1 MSRVRRATLTALAAA
16 IAGGR
21 PELGKRELARFDPLI
36 RWRARGLLSAAL
48 DRAHLGTNVHDP
60 VHLCRIAFL
69 NVARGAPEANY
80 DDVEA
85 VRAEQEALG
94 ATLVPPRRGP
104 WLTLSGVALACLSVA
119 GAFLAWRLSRP
130 FDPRQSA
137 DGRALSEHLTAF
149 VIAASGGDRAAAE
162 RAKGQATGPAVQK
175 ALGVDATARLGE
187 LFDAA
192 AQLNASSGPEQLK
205 ESGDRLTLAAGA
217 LNRALADS
225 RRPYF
230 VDTDVLPGPTGA
242 RAALLGFYVERE
254 VWMKSGD
261 QTHRVVHLWRL
272 DRLNL
277 VQGYTG
283 YTRPSMPAATV
294 LLDQVESDLVRYVL
308 PALPDAEPMSLVDE
322 ATELEADARG
332 GDWVRS
338 VNTRAGEL
346 LRGYFAATQEGRDPA
361 VRRVGE
367 LLARRR
373 ALVQSWRKDLAGLG
387 HVLRIPE
394 RLVPEADYSADLSL
408 RVPRAQLG
416 EWDALHAELLEPGP
430 RAAFLRLRNF
440 YVASVERH
448 EVQHRLDFA
457 RGLIPIPELLCKQ
470 LGVED
475 PLDAPEGSL
484 RARARE
490 ELSAY
495 LASIIAS
502 THSPVLELV
511 LLSRHVFVGRGGTY
525 WHAALATFRGLALE
539 LGLDPDALIGRGVI
553 RPERF
558 AKLWGAVLDRP
569 PAELRGAAAR
579 LYQKAYGIALP
590 AVETASRS
598 EHREWRH

>member
-1 MSRVRRATLTALAAA
+1 MTRARRATLAALAAA
-16 IAGGR
+16 IGAGR
-21 PELGKRELARFDPLI
+21 PDTARDELRRFDPLI
-36 RWRARGLLSAAL
+36 RWRAGKLLANAL
-48 DRAHLGTNVHDP
+48 DRAHLGTNVLDP
-60 VHLCRIAFL
+60 AHLCRIAFL
-69 NVARGAPEANY
+69 NLAKTAPDADF
-80 DDVEA
+80 DDVAA
-85 VRAEQEALG
+85 VRAEQEALA
-94 ATLVPPRRGP
+94 ATLRAPLRGP
-104 WLTLSGVALACLSVA
+104 WLSLGLALTLLVAVA
-119 GAFLAWRLSRP
+119 AALIGWRVTRP
-130 FDPRQSA
+130 FDPRLSPG
-137 DGRALSEHLTAF
+137 GRALSEHMTGF
-149 VIAASGGDRAAAE
+149 VVAAARGDRAGTE
-162 RAKGQATGPAVQK
+162 RARAAATSAPVQK
-175 ALGVDATARLGE
+175 DLGAEPAAKLGE

-192 AQLNASSGPEQLK
+192 AALNGAREPERLK
-205 ESGDRLTLAAGA
+205 EASHRLTLAAGA
-217 LNRALADS
+217 LNRSLGAS
-225 RRPYF
+225 GRPYF
-230 VDTDVLPGPTGA
+230 VDTDVLPGPAGA
-242 RAALLGFYVERE
+242 QAALLGFYVERE
-254 VWMKSGD
+254 TQIRSGD
-261 QTHRVVHLWRL
+261 ETHRVVHLWRL

-294 LLDQVESDLVRYVL
+294 LLDQVETDLVRYVL
-308 PALPDAEPMSLVDE
+308 PALPDGEPMTLIDE
-322 ATELEADARG
+322 ATELEVEARG
-332 GDWVRS
+332 GGWVKG
-338 VNTRAGEL
+338 VNSRAGEL
-346 LRGYFAATQEGRDPA
+346 VRGYFAATELGSDPA

-373 ALVQSWRKDLAGLG
+373 ALIESWRKDLAGLG

-394 RLVPEADYSADLSL
+394 RLVPEADYAEDLSL

-416 EWDALHAELLEPGP
+416 EWDSLHSDLAARQQLD
-430 RAAFLRLRNF
+430 AFLRLRDF

-457 RGLIPIPELLCKQ
+457 RGLVPIPEILRKQ

-525 WHAALATFRGLALE
+525 WHAALAVFRGIALE

-558 AKLWGAVLDRP
+558 AKLWSALFEKSP
-569 PAELRGAAAR
+569 PDLRAAASR
-579 LYQKAYGIALP
+579 FYVKAYGFELP
-590 AVETASRS
+590 NVERVGKKD
-598 EHREWRH
+598 HRPWRH